1 MLTPF
6 TNTRLATAQQGNAMM
21 NIDKP
26 IATVTVPQNP
36 RYPGSGV
43 SVVFGQLFSYIF
55 HPLFIPLYVT
65 CFLAF
70 IHPSYFSGFSV
81 QAKEKLLLLV
91 AINAVGFPAITVLL
105 LKGLGFIDSIF
116 LKTQKDRIIPY
127 IASMTFF
134 FWTQYVLR
142 EQHYVPRILVA
153 FMFGVFISSSAALI
167 ANIYYKISMHAIGM
181 GGLSGLMLVIMY
193 QNTMLM
199 TWPLS
204 LAILL
209 SGIVCTSRM
218 IVSDHRPKEIYA
230 GLLVGLICQFVGAAI
245 NL

>member
-1 MLTPF
+1 MSF
-6 TNTRLATAQQGNAMM
+6 TNQVLAQQEAST
-21 NIDKP
+21 
-26 IATVTVPQNP
+26 TVDTNHSPLTRFFAHV
-36 RYPGSGV
+36 
-43 SVVFGQLFSYIF
+43 LSYVF

-65 CFLAF
+65 CFLEF
-70 IHPSYFSGFSV
+70 VHPSYFSGFSV
-81 QAKEKLLLLV
+81 MGKKKLLLLV
-91 AINAVGFPAITVLL
+91 AINAFVFPVVTVLL
-105 LKGLGFIDSIF
+105 LKALGFIDSIF

-127 IASMTFF
+127 IASGTFF

-142 EQHYVPRILVA
+142 EQNYVPRILVA

-181 GGLSGLMLVIMY
+181 GGLIGLFLIIMQ
-193 QNTMLM
+193 QNTLLM

-204 LAILL
+204 LAFLL
-209 SGIVCTSRM
+209 AGLVCSSRM
-218 IVSDHRPKEIYA
+218 VVSDHKPKEIYI

>member
-1 MLTPF
+1 MDI
-6 TNTRLATAQQGNAMM
+6 TNPVLEGKELAQTQTGRHSPVTRFFAH
-21 NIDKP
+21 
-26 IATVTVPQNP
+26 
-36 RYPGSGV
+36 
-43 SVVFGQLFSYIF
+43 LFSYIF

-70 IHPSYFSGFSV
+70 IHPGYFSGFSLMG
-81 QAKEKLLLLV
+81 KKKLLLLV
-91 AINAVGFPAITVLL
+91 ALNAVAFPAITVLL
-105 LKGLGFIDSIF
+105 LKGLGFIDSLF

-142 EQHYVPRILVA
+142 EQSYVPRILVA

-181 GGLSGLMLVIMY
+181 GGLVGLFLVIMQ
-193 QNTMLM
+193 QNTLLM

-209 SGIVCTSRM
+209 AGLVCTSRM

-230 GLLVGLICQFVGAAI
+230 GLMVGLVCQFVGAVI

>member
-1 MLTPF
+1 MDI
-6 TNTRLATAQQGNAMM
+6 TNHVLDRSTLNEPNTINHSSTTRFFAHVL
-21 NIDKP
+21 
-26 IATVTVPQNP
+26 
-36 RYPGSGV
+36 
-43 SVVFGQLFSYIF
+43 SYVF

-65 CFLAF
+65 WFLAF
-70 IHPSYFSGFSV
+70 VHPSYFSGFSV
-81 QAKEKLLLLV
+81 LGKKKLLLLIT
-91 AINAVGFPAITVLL
+91 INAFAFPAITVLL
-105 LKGLGFIDSIF
+105 LKALGFIDSIF

-127 IASMTFF
+127 IASGTFF

-142 EQHYVPRILVA
+142 EQNYVPRILVA

-181 GGLSGLMLVIMY
+181 GGLAGLFLVIMQ

-204 LAILL
+204 LVILL
-209 SGIVCTSRM
+209 AGLVCTSRM
-218 IVSDHRPKEIYA
+218 IVSDHRPKEIYM
-230 GLLVGLICQFVGAAI
+230 GLLVGLVCQFVGAAI

>member
-1 MLTPF
+1 MADLVLDTPEAAT
-6 TNTRLATAQQGNAMM
+6 TN
-21 NIDKP
+21 
-26 IATVTVPQNP
+26 PQNA
-36 RYPGSGV
+36 
-43 SVVFGQLFSYIF
+43 VVKFFAQLFSCVF
-55 HPLFIPLYVT
+55 HPIFIPLYLT
-65 CFLAF
+65 YFLAWL
-70 IHPSYFSGFSV
+70 HPGYFAGFSLF
-81 QAKEKLLLLV
+81 AKKRILLLV
-91 AINAVGFPAITVLL
+91 AINAVAFPLITVLL
-105 LKGLGFIDSIF
+105 LKALGFIDSLF

-127 IASMTFF
+127 IASGTFF

-142 EQHYVPRILVA
+142 EQNFVPRILVA

-181 GGLSGLMLVIMY
+181 GGMLGLFFVIMQ

-209 SGIVCTSRM
+209 TGLVCTSRLL
-218 IVSDHRPKEIYA
+218 ISNHTSKEIYA
-230 GLLVGLICQFVGAAI
+230 GLAVGIICQLAGAII